1 MKRTLLLCF
10 GIIASI
16 AGLAGFLIACGSGPS
31 ATTGSELPKWVTTT
45 PPDTNESVYF
55 IGIGTSDTGDVAEAE
70 NRAASSMLTEITR
83 FLGVRIT
90 AETSVEARDTLETY
104 EQEMTQK
111 IKEESAAQIG
121 DFRVTEKHIE
131 REGGNVTVYILGE
144 YDRDALL
151 KEQQRIQA
159 VFKEQREAISGP
171 EQEGDRLFADKEYY
185 EAAKKYVEAASAAA
199 TSKVDN
205 AAVKLERNIN
215 KAQSAVDFINLFPL
229 SGNLITNVNEPF
241 SEPFSCKVAAGSSQN
256 APGVPGANVRIVYK
270 EMQRNNRMGIE
281 SVTVQADSGGI
292 VSYERPAPKF
302 VGTETLIMFLDFGS
316 YMESLEDAPDR
327 FQRYVEGLEEL
338 INKKRISIEYTVIS
352 RAKEI
357 ATGIAMMDVD
367 RAGNARNV
375 SDSQAGLLESL
386 SEAGFRVRPLELPVS
401 LQDSSDREI
410 ITAARNR
417 FGNQVERIIFG
428 VAAISEFSED
438 GGNYIVKVS
447 GTVKAADLKTGEI
460 LYTGNSFKRS
470 RGSNTQSA
478 LSAAF
483 KGLGRELGK
492 EMAAGLP

>member
-1 MKRTLLLCF
+1 MKRKLLLCF

-16 AGLAGFLIACGSGPS
+16 AGLAGFLLACGSGPS
-31 ATTGSELPKWVTTT
+31 AAGEGLPAWVTST
-45 PPDTNESVYF
+45 PEDTDESVYF

-70 NRAASSMLTEITR
+70 NMAASSMMTEITR

-121 DFRVTEKHIE
+121 DFRVVEKHIE
-131 REGGNVTVYILGE
+131 REDGRVTVYILSE

-151 KEQQRIQA
+151 KEQKRIQA
-159 VFKEQREAISGP
+159 VFAEQREAISGP
-171 EQEGDRLFADKEYY
+171 EREGDMLVDEEEYY
-185 EAAKKYVEAASAAA
+185 KAARKYIEAASAAA

-205 AAVKLERNIN
+205 AAIKLERNIN
-215 KAQSAVDFINLFPL
+215 KAMKAIDFVNLFPL
-229 SGNLITNVNEPF
+229 SSNLVTNVKESF
-241 SEPFSCKVAAGSSQN
+241 DRPFSCKVAAGSSKN

-281 SVTVQADSGGI
+281 SVTVQADEDGI
-292 VSYERPAPKF
+292 VSYDRPAPKF
-302 VGTETLIMFLDFGS
+302 VGTESLTMMLDFGS

-327 FQRYVEGLEEL
+327 FQQYVEGLEEL
-338 INKKRISIEYTVIS
+338 ISNKRITIEYTVIS

-357 ATGIAMMDVD
+357 PTGTAMMDVD

-401 LQDSSDREI
+401 LQNSTDREI

-428 VAAISEFSED
+428 VASISEFSED

-447 GTVKAADLKTGEI
+447 GTVKAADLQTGEI
-460 LYTGNSFKRS
+460 LFTGSSFKRS